1 MLRGLRPLARLELK
15 IEANRP
21 EILTVS
27 DAPEANNVAP
37 DVAPQTTENGYPYDS
52 AERVRTMYGTR
63 NPYAVIEQR
72 QQRLYKRQLDGLT
85 TRQLVLEHAERE
97 SVAVSTAWKDWEA
110 VQKWVTEDF
119 EKERPRLVSRISQM
133 RERLFAAAVKKGQL
147 QTAAMLLKDMGAV
160 VGEVAPEA
168 AAAAAPRLEITV
180 EDRRQ
185 P

>member
-1 MLRGLRPLARLELK
+1 MTDQP
-15 IEANRP
+15 EAIN
-21 EILTVS
+21 E
-27 DAPEANNVAP
+27 APEDSPEVLTA
-37 DVAPQTTENGYPYDS
+37 NGYPYDS
-52 AERVRTMYGTR
+52 AERVRKMYGTR

-110 VQKWVTEDF
+110 IQKWVTEDF
-119 EKERPRLVSRISQM
+119 ERERPRMVSRIAQM
-133 RERLFAAAVKKGQL
+133 RERLFSAALKKGQL

-168 AAAAAPRLEITV
+168 AAAAAPTLNITV
-180 EDRRQ
+180 EDKRQ
-185 P
+185 A

>member
-1 MLRGLRPLARLELK
+1 MSEQ
-15 IEANRP
+15 
-21 EILTVS
+21 
-27 DAPEANNVAP
+27 PEANNVAP
-37 DVAPQTTENGYPYDS
+37 DVAPETTENGYPYNS
-52 AERVRTMYGTR
+52 AERMRKIYGTR

-97 SVAVSTAWKDWEA
+97 SVSVSTAWKDWEA

-168 AAAAAPRLEITV
+168 QAAAAPQLNIVV
-180 EDRRQ
+180 EDKRAGA
-185 P
+185 

>member
-1 MLRGLRPLARLELK
+1 MA
-15 IEANRP
+15 
-21 EILTVS
+21 
-27 DAPEANNVAP
+27 DQPEANNTAP
-37 DVAPQTTENGYPYDS
+37 EDAPELLTANGYPYDS
-52 AERVRTMYGTR
+52 AERVRKMYGTR

-110 VQKWVTEDF
+110 IQKWVTEDF
-119 EKERPRLVSRISQM
+119 ERERPRMVSRIAQM
-133 RERLFAAAVKKGQL
+133 RERLFSAALKKGQL

-168 AAAAAPRLEITV
+168 AAAAAPTLQITV
-180 EDRRQ
+180 EDKRQ
-185 P
+185 A